1 MFSSVQFSRSVVS
14 DSLWPHESQHARPPC
29 PCCIYVN
36 IFAYVL
42 YFNSFRL
49 TFKSMI
55 YKLINL
61 RIMFSYN
68 SRYESK
74 FLFLASFAEKT
85 SFPPLNCLHAY
96 IGYYLST
103 CVLSIS
109 CYIWIYFCILWS
121 VSLTYL
127 SICTKMSQCHH
138 YFTISLY
145 KVFTVSLYN
154 KVI

>member
-1 MFSSVQFSRSVVS
+1 MYVMFSSVQFSRSVVS
-14 DSLWPHESQHARPPC
+14 DSLRPHESQHARPPC
-29 PCCIYVN
+29 PCCIYLN
-36 IFAYVL
+36 IFAYAL
-42 YFNSFRL
+42 YFYSFRL

-109 CYIWIYFCILWS
+109 WYIFG
-121 VSLTYL
+121 
-127 SICTKMSQCHH
+127 SISAFSDLFHWPICLYVQKCH
-138 YFTISLY
+138 
-145 KVFTVSLYN
+145 N
-154 KVI
+154 VIITLHKSI